1 MPISGT
7 GTSKTFSNSK
17 SLEIVMKER
26 SRGFTLLEILLVVLL
41 LSVSAAAVMMT
52 FPASQNNQ
60 AKAAAQ
66 SVFQRIQLLNEEAIL
81 SGRDYGVSVDEKQ
94 RSLRFLVLTTDGWKL
109 VNTHLFKPVLDIRS
123 ELIVNFQLGGDLW
136 QSDERLFEPG
146 SLFDDRFGRQ
156 EQEKSPQVFIL
167 SSGEVTPFVL
177 SIWPKTEHRDHSWR
191 IVVGENGQARL
202 LAPGEQY
209 EKA

>member
-1 MPISGT
+1 
-7 GTSKTFSNSK
+7 
-17 SLEIVMKER
+17 MKER

-41 LSVSAAAVMMT
+41 LSVSSAAVMMT
-52 FPASQNNQ
+52 LPVSQSNQ
-60 AKAAAQ
+60 AKAVAQ

-81 SGRDYGVSVDEKQ
+81 SGRDFGVSVDEKQ

-109 VNTHLFKPVLDIRS
+109 VDKHLFNAELDIRS
-123 ELIVNFQLGGDLW
+123 ELTVDFQLGGDLW

-146 SLFDDRFGRQ
+146 SLFDDRFEQ
-156 EQEKSPQVFIL
+156 QDQEKSPQVFIL

-177 SIWPKTEHRDHSWR
+177 SIRSKTEHRDHSWR

-202 LAPGEQY
+202 FAPGEQD